1 MKRILSLLLF
11 CLTMFSLQ
19 AQSIKDDADSA
30 YADKHYAQAAEQYA
44 VLADSLPS
52 ADVYYNLGNAEY
64 RLKHYAE
71 AVLAYQR
78 ALHLDPGHE
87 DAQYNLAIVRSRL
100 ADRFSKPS
108 EMFFISWLKTWI
120 TSHGVTHWT
129 ALSFL
134 WLILIFVGVGIYQL
148 TRPMWLRKV
157 GFFFAIFSGV
167 CFALL
172 TAFAIVQRYAFSHN
186 DDAVITAEEVQLYL
200 SPTPSSKKLQV
211 LHEGTT
217 VTIIGTQDKTWLH
230 VALPDD
236 TEAWMKAEGYERVK
250 SERDKE

>member
-1 MKRILSLLLF
+1 MKRILSLLLL
-11 CLTMFSLQ
+11 CLTMLALQ
-19 AQSIKDDADSA
+19 AQSIKDVVDSA
-30 YADKHYAQAAEQYA
+30 YADKHYALAAEQYA

-64 RLKHYAE
+64 RLKHYAQ

-120 TSHGVTHWT
+120 SSHGVTHWT
-129 ALSFL
+129 GLSFV
-134 WLILIFVGVGIYQL
+134 WLILIFVGVAIYQL
-148 TRPMWLRKV
+148 TRRMWLRKV
-157 GFFFAIFSGV
+157 GFFFAIFCAV
-167 CFALL
+167 CFALM
-172 TAFAIVQRYAFSHN
+172 TAFAVIQRYAYYHN

-200 SPTPSSKKLQV
+200 SPTTSSKKLQV

-217 VTIIGTQDKTWLH
+217 ITIIGTQDKTWFH

-236 TEAWMKAEGYERVK
+236 SEAWMKAEGYERVVHM
-250 SERDKE
+250 